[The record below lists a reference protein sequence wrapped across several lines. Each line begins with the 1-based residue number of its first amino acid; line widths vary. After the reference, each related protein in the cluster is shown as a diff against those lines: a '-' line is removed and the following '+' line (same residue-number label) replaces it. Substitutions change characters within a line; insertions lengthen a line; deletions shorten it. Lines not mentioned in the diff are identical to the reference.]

1 MDFQFVVTFSSVV
14 VAVFFH
20 VAPGTMAA
28 FRSFFLLST
37 DEISMKS
44 RDDDVPLRSF
54 NKTRV
59 GKISSRIRPMDRNRA
74 FRDAILRSI
83 ASSDPG
89 RLFCAGPRS
98 SRIAFFYFSV
108 EKTNFLVPKLRALPH
123 PPLPL
128 TGRLVGNGAERKRDE
143 KSSL

>member
-14 VAVFFH
+14 VAVFFR

-28 FRSFFLLST
+28 FRSFLLFA

-74 FRDAILRSI
+74 FRDAIHRSI
-83 ASSDPG
+83 AFPDPA